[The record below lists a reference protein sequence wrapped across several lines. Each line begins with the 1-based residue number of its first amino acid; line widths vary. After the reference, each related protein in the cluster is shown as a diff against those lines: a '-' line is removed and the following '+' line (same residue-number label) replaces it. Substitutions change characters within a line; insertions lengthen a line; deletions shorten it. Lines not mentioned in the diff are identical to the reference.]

1 MKDQSKQFFS
11 SPGFSLAMRESWEDF
26 PVTFEWCTVTFN
38 GIFLSPAITKGLTP
52 ETGRLRGQGNVKN
65 RSG

>member
-26 PVTFEWCTVTFN
+26 PVTFEWCTVTF
-38 GIFLSPAITKGLTP
+38 KGA
-52 ETGRLRGQGNVKN
+52 QA
-65 RSG
+65 